1 MKLYIRGPHFWPR
14 LVCIFLILVIVLG
27 VYNMMGSRGISI
39 KMPGRSYSGQFTPLT
54 EEETEIRNHIKKH
67 VEVLASEIGER
78 NLREYN
84 NLEGAVDYIEKTFRE
99 LNYEVSFQDF
109 VVEGKITKNIEV
121 EILGKSRPNEIII
134 LGAHYDSVIGCPG
147 ANDNATG
154 VAAILEFARL
164 LKGGN
169 LQCTVR
175 FVAFTNEEPP
185 FFQTENM
192 GSLVYARR
200 SRKRGENIVSML
212 SIETIGYYS
221 DLKGSQRYPFPFS
234 FFYPNTGNFIGFVS
248 NASSRNLVHHVIAS
262 FRRNTHFPSE
272 GVAAPGWMTGI
283 GWSDQWSFWKEGY
296 PGIMITDTAPF
307 RYPYYHTQW
316 DTPDKIDY
324 DRMARVVAGLKRVI
338 IGLTNTDKK

>member
-1 MKLYIRGPHFWPR
+1 MIGT
-14 LVCIFLILVIVLG
+14 
-27 VYNMMGSRGISI
+27 RGISI
-39 KMPGRSYSGQFTPLT
+39 KMPGHSYSGALPSLT
-54 EEETEIRNHIKKH
+54 VEELEIEYRLKKH
-67 VEVLASEIGER
+67 VEKLAGEIGER

-84 NLEGAVDYIEKTFRE
+84 NLEAAIGYIEKIFRE
-99 LNYEVSFQDF
+99 LNYNVSFQDF
-109 VVEGKITKNIEV
+109 VVKGKIAKNIEV
-121 EILGKSRPNEIII
+121 EILGKSHPDEIII
-134 LGAHYDSVIGCPG
+134 LGAHYDSVIDCPG

-169 LQCTVR
+169 LQRTVR
-175 FVAFTNEEPP
+175 SVAFVNEEPP

-200 SRKRGENIVSML
+200 ANKRREKIVAMF

-221 DLKGSQRYPFPFS
+221 DAKGSQRYPFPFS
-234 FFYPNTGNFIGFVS
+234 FFYPNTGNFIGFVG
-248 NASSRNLVHHVIAS
+248 NTSSRSLVHETIAS
-262 FRRNTHFPSE
+262 FRKNTHFPSE

-316 DTPDKIDY
+316 DTPDNIDY
-324 DRMARVVAGLKRVI
+324 NRMARVVAGLKQVVI
-338 IGLTNTDKK
+338 ELASTDKK

>member
-67 VEVLASEIGER
+67 VEALASEIGER

-84 NLEGAVDYIEKTFRE
+84 NLEGAVGYIEKTFRE

-192 GSLVYARR
+192 GSLFYA
-200 SRKRGENIVSML
+200 
-212 SIETIGYYS
+212 
-221 DLKGSQRYPFPFS
+221 
-234 FFYPNTGNFIGFVS
+234 NTGNFIGFVS

-296 PGIMITDTAPF
+296 PG
-307 RYPYYHTQW
+307 
-316 DTPDKIDY
+316 
-324 DRMARVVAGLKRVI
+324 
-338 IGLTNTDKK
+338 

>member
-1 MKLYIRGPHFWPR
+1 M
-14 LVCIFLILVIVLG
+14 
-27 VYNMMGSRGISI
+27 
-39 KMPGRSYSGQFTPLT
+39 
-54 EEETEIRNHIKKH
+54 
-67 VEVLASEIGER
+67 
-78 NLREYN
+78 
-84 NLEGAVDYIEKTFRE
+84 
-99 LNYEVSFQDF
+99 SFQDF

-154 VAAILEFARL
+154 VAAILEFSRL
-164 LKGGN
+164 LKAQN
-169 LQCTVR
+169 LDRTVR
-175 FVAFTNEEPP
+175 FVAFPNEEPP
-185 FFQTENM
+185 FFETEHM

-200 SRKRGENIVSML
+200 ARNRGENIVAML

-221 DLKGSQRYPFPFS
+221 DTKGSQRYPFPFS
-234 FFYPNTGNFIGFVS
+234 FFYPNIGNFIGFIG
-248 NASSRNLVHHVIAS
+248 NTSSRKLVHQVIAS
-262 FRRNTHFPSE
+262 FRKNTHFPSE

-316 DTPDKIDY
+316 DTPNKIDY
-324 DRMARVVAGLKRVI
+324 DRMARVVAGLKQVVI
-338 IGLTNTDKK
+338 ELASTDKK

>member
-1 MKLYIRGPHFWPR
+1 MI
-14 LVCIFLILVIVLG
+14 
-27 VYNMMGSRGISI
+27 GSRGISI

-54 EEETEIRNHIKKH
+54 EEEIEIRNHIKKH
-67 VEVLASEIGER
+67 VEVLAREIGER
-78 NLREYN
+78 NLREYT
-84 NLEGAVDYIEKTFRE
+84 NLEAAIGYIERTFRE
-99 LNYEVSFQDF
+99 LSYGVSFQDF
-109 VVEGKITKNIEV
+109 VVEGKIAKNIEV
-121 EILGKSRPNEIII
+121 EILGKSQPDEIII

-169 LQCTVR
+169 LQLTVR
-175 FVAFTNEEPP
+175 FVAFVNEEPP

-200 SRKRGENIVSML
+200 ASKRGEKIVAMF

-221 DLKGSQRYPFPFS
+221 DAKGSQRYPFPFS
-234 FFYPNTGNFIGFVS
+234 FFYPNTGNFIGFVG
-248 NASSRNLVHHVIAS
+248 NASSRSLVHETIAS
-262 FRRNTHFPSE
+262 FRKNTHFPSE

-316 DTPDKIDY
+316 DTPDNIDY
-324 DRMARVVAGLKRVI
+324 NRMARVVAGLKRVI
-338 IGLTNTDKK
+338 IQLASTHKK

>member
-1 MKLYIRGPHFWPR
+1 MIGT
-14 LVCIFLILVIVLG
+14 
-27 VYNMMGSRGISI
+27 RGISI

-54 EEETEIRNHIKKH
+54 EEETEIRSHIRKH
-67 VEVLASEIGER
+67 VEVLAGEIGER

-84 NLEGAVDYIEKTFRE
+84 NLEAAIGYIEKTLRE
-99 LNYEVSFQDF
+99 LNYGVSFQDF
-109 VVEGKITKNIEV
+109 VVEGKIAKNIEV
-121 EILGKSRPNEIII
+121 EILGKSHPDEIII

-169 LQCTVR
+169 LQRTVR
-175 FVAFTNEEPP
+175 SVAFVNEEPP

-200 SRKRGENIVSML
+200 ANKRREKVVAMF

-221 DLKGSQRYPFPFS
+221 DAKGSQRYPFPFS
-234 FFYPNTGNFIGFVS
+234 YFYPNTGNFIGFVG
-248 NASSRNLVHHVIAS
+248 NTSSRSLVHQTIAS
-262 FRRNTHFPSE
+262 FRKNTHFPSQ
-272 GVAAPGWMTGI
+272 GLAAPGWVTGI

-316 DTPDKIDY
+316 DTPDNIDY
-324 DRMARVVAGLKRVI
+324 NRMARVVAGLKQVVI
-338 IGLTNTDKK
+338 ELASADRK

>member
-54 EEETEIRNHIKKH
+54 EEETEIRNHIK
-67 VEVLASEIGER
+67 
-78 NLREYN
+78 
-84 NLEGAVDYIEKTFRE
+84 
-99 LNYEVSFQDF
+99 
-109 VVEGKITKNIEV
+109 KNIEV

-192 GSLVYARR
+192 GSFV
-200 SRKRGENIVSML
+200 
-212 SIETIGYYS
+212 
-221 DLKGSQRYPFPFS
+221 
-234 FFYPNTGNFIGFVS
+234 YPNTGNFIGFVS

>member
-1 MKLYIRGPHFWPR
+1 MI
-14 LVCIFLILVIVLG
+14 
-27 VYNMMGSRGISI
+27 GSRGISI

-54 EEETEIRNHIKKH
+54 EEEIEIRNHIKKH
-67 VEVLASEIGER
+67 VEVLAREIGER

-84 NLEGAVDYIEKTFRE
+84 NLEAAIAYIEKTFRE
-99 LNYEVSFQDF
+99 LSYGVSFQDF
-109 VVEGKITKNIEV
+109 VVEGKIAKNIEV
-121 EILGKSRPNEIII
+121 EILGKSHPDEIII

-169 LQCTVR
+169 RQRTVR
-175 FVAFTNEEPP
+175 FVAFVNEEPP

-200 SRKRGENIVSML
+200 ANKRGEKIVAMF

-221 DLKGSQRYPFPFS
+221 DVKGSQRYPFPFS
-234 FFYPNTGNFIGFVS
+234 FFYPNTGNFIGFVG
-248 NASSRNLVHHVIAS
+248 NASSRSLVHETIAS
-262 FRRNTHFPSE
+262 FRKNTHFPSE
-272 GVAAPGWMTGI
+272 GLAAPGWMTGI

-296 PGIMITDTAPF
+296 PGIMITDTALF

-316 DTPDKIDY
+316 DTSDNVDY
-324 DRMARVVAGLKRVI
+324 NRMARVVAGLKRVVI
-338 IGLTNTDKK
+338 ELASADKK